1 MTDNIANAER
11 YLSTDELRDGRK
23 VSIRAIRPEDK
34 PILQESWHHLSR
46 QSQYFRFFAEKD
58 ELTEQELEF
67 FTDIDFVHHVGLLAS
82 IINGDAEVPAGVGR
96 YITADVDTSSRSAEL
111 AFVVVEEFQGLGIAT
126 ILLKHLTQIARAEG
140 IAEFTAFVLPE
151 NRRMQTVLRKS
162 GLSMNQ
168 VVNSVGVLEISL
180 SLK

>member
-96 YITADVDTSSRSAEL
+96 YITAD
-111 AFVVVEEFQGLGIAT
+111 
-126 ILLKHLTQIARAEG
+126 
-140 IAEFTAFVLPE
+140 
-151 NRRMQTVLRKS
+151 
-162 GLSMNQ
+162 
-168 VVNSVGVLEISL
+168 
-180 SLK
+180 